1 MDVAFLLR
9 AGRLLAEP
17 QPAKL
22 DYTLLIAA
30 LEAQRSTGA
39 IVSFGPRTSKARNGW
54 AEEEA
59 LVELLLAGPGWRQA
73 ASEQQGCFSR
83 TEAGRRINAT

>member
-9 AGRLLAEP
+9 AQRLLAER

-22 DYTLLIAA
+22 EHSLLVAA
-30 LEAQRSTGA
+30 LEAQRSTGVVRA
-39 IVSFGPRTSKARNGW
+39 RARIVTRRDRG
-54 AEEEA
+54 EEEA
-59 LVELLLAGPGWRQA
+59 LVELLLAGPRWRQA

-83 TEAGRRINAT
+83 AEAGRRINAL